1 MVAFPIVDIQYG
13 EPELAPRRDAA
24 CSSHL
29 VQFRSRLD
37 EGGMICA
44 YTKNAHHTIVQ
55 CSDEHRRVSFC
66 MTCRILASNASV
78 YSDYS
83 HSPTTFLWVGC
94 VHKVSNDFSPLLEF
108 EGHSADIR
116 ANDETRQQEHRSSVL
131 SRPVSVRCLKML
143 VECVSI
149 TCGIQWCFRWRQS
162 R

>member
-13 EPELAPRRDAA
+13 EPELAPRRDTA

-37 EGGMICA
+37 EDGMICT
-44 YTKNAHHTIVQ
+44 YTEDAHHTIVQ
-55 CSDEHRRVSFC
+55 CSAEHRRVSFC
-66 MTCRILASNASV
+66 MTFETSASNASIHRN
-78 YSDYS
+78 YS
-83 HSPTTFLWVGC
+83 HSPTTFLRIGC
-94 VHKVSNDFSPLLEF
+94 IHKVSNDFSPLLEF
-108 EGHSADIR
+108 EGHSTNIR
-116 ANDETRQQEHRSSVL
+116 ANDETGQQEHRSSVL
-131 SRPVSVRCLKML
+131 SRPVSVLCLKML